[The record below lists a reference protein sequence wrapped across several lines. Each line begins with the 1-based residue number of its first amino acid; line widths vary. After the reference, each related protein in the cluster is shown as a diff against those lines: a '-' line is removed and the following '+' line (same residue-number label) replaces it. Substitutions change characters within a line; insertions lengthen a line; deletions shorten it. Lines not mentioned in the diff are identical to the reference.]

1 MGNTYEKKYSSLL
14 IPLNIFVR
22 FFCNLEHCNIDMSFT
37 NNYVFI
43 ASVEALWLE
52 DQFYKVLAIVPMHPA
67 ARVHWD
73 MFIE

>member
-1 MGNTYEKKYSSLL
+1 
-14 IPLNIFVR
+14 
-22 FFCNLEHCNIDMSFT
+22 MSFT

-67 ARVHWD
+67 ARVHWN
-73 MFIE
+73 MLRVIEYSLDRMRLS